1 MRIDLSK
8 VALVRYEDEEEVNGE
23 AGFGRTRIIYSSHR
37 IHTLLRQSD
46 NRFSSNLRSGAS
58 RIEIKPEISKLTFL
72 NVFDNHRPEEIE
84 KLDRLFEDCK
94 GILPSRRQLS
104 AIAQSI
110 GIQQSKI
117 KKWFEKR
124 IRDAQ
129 KAEPPVIIPSD
140 STGDS
145 LFWEELW
152 AKLDKI
158 DDEISLIEAN
168 AKY

>member
-8 VALVRYEDEEEVNGE
+8 ITCINFENDDDGSL
-23 AGFGRTRIIYSSHR
+23 RTQITYTSHR

-46 NRFSSNLRSGAS
+46 YRFSKNSRSGG
-58 RIEIKPEISKLTFL
+58 IEIKPEISKLTFL
-72 NVFDNHRPEEIE
+72 NVFDNHSPEEIE
-84 KLDRLFEDCK
+84 KLDRLFDDCK
-94 GILPSRRQLS
+94 GALPSRRQLS

-124 IRDAQ
+124 IKESQ
-129 KAEPPVIIPSD
+129 KNQSPIPND
-140 STGDS
+140 STDDS
-145 LFWEELW
+145 LFWDEIW

-168 AKY
+168 LKN